1 MINNSVRDAINAQM
15 NREFYS
21 STLYL
26 AMAAYF
32 ESMNLKGFSAWMQVQ
47 AKEELAHGMKF
58 YHYLVEQG
66 ARISMAAIEA
76 PHAEWAT
83 PLAAFEHALGH
94 EEKVTAHIHD
104 LMELAMRE
112 KDFATAG
119 FLGWF
124 VKEQVEEEANA
135 VEIVFKMK
143 LASAEK
149 GAVLLYLLDHE
160 LGKRGKTA

>member
-1 MINNSVRDAINAQM
+1 MIKDSVRDAINAQM
-15 NREFYS
+15 NREFFS
-21 STLYL
+21 ANLYL
-26 AMAAYF
+26 AIAAYF
-32 ESMNLKGFSAWMQVQ
+32 ESMNLKGFSTWMQVQ

-58 YHYLVEQG
+58 FHYLVEQG
-66 ARISMAAIEA
+66 ARISIAAIEG
-76 PHAEWAT
+76 PRVDWET

-94 EEKVTAHIHD
+94 EEKVTAHIHG
-104 LMELAMRE
+104 LMELAMKE

-135 VEIVFKMK
+135 GEIVFKMK

-149 GAVLLYLLDHE
+149 GAVLLYHLDHE

>member
-1 MINNSVRDAINAQM
+1 MIKDSVRDAINAQM

-21 STLYL
+21 ASLYL

-32 ESMNLKGFSAWMQVQ
+32 ESMTLKGFSAWMQVQ

-66 ARISMAAIEA
+66 ARIHIAAMEA
-76 PHAEWAT
+76 PRGEWGT
-83 PLAAFEHALGH
+83 PLEAFEHALGH
-94 EEKVTAHIHD
+94 EQKVTARIHE
-104 LMELAMRE
+104 LMELAMKER
-112 KDFATAG
+112 DHATMG

-135 VEIVFKMK
+135 TEIVSK
-143 LASAEK
+143 LQLAAAG
-149 GAVLLYLLDHE
+149 GAAVLYLLDHE
-160 LGKRGKTA
+160 LGKRGKAA

>member
-1 MINNSVRDAINAQM
+1 MIKDNVRDALNAQM

-21 STLYL
+21 SGLYL
-26 AMAAYF
+26 SMAAYF

-47 AKEELAHGMKF
+47 AGEEHAHGMKF
-58 YHYLVEQG
+58 FGYLVEQA
-66 ARISMAAIEA
+66 ARIHIAALEA
-76 PHAEWAT
+76 PRVDWET

-94 EEKVTAHIHD
+94 EEKVTAHIHE
-104 LMELAMRE
+104 LMELAISE
-112 KDFATAG
+112 KDYATAG

-135 VEIVFKMK
+135 GEIVFKMK

-149 GAVLLYLLDHE
+149 GAVLLYFLDHE

>member
-1 MINNSVRDAINAQM
+1 MIKDSVRDAINAQM

-21 STLYL
+21 SSLYL
-26 AMAAYF
+26 AMSAYF

-58 YHYLVEQG
+58 FHYLVEQG
-66 ARISMAAIEA
+66 ARINITAMEA
-76 PHAEWAT
+76 PRVDWET

-94 EEKVTAHIHD
+94 EEKVTAHIHQLMD
-104 LMELAMRE
+104 LALKE

-119 FLGWF
+119 FLEWF
-124 VKEQVEEEANA
+124 VSEQVEEEANA
-135 VEIVFKMK
+135 GEIVFKMK

-149 GAVLLYLLDHE
+149 GVVLLYLLDHE

>member
-1 MINNSVRDAINAQM
+1 MIKDSVRNAINAQM

-21 STLYL
+21 ANLYL

-47 AKEELAHGMKF
+47 AKEEQAHGMKF
-58 YHYLVEQG
+58 YGYLVEQG
-66 ARISMAAIEA
+66 ARISMEA
-76 PHAEWAT
+76 LPAPAGEWDT
-83 PLAAFEHALGH
+83 PLGAFEHALAH
-94 EEKVTAHIHD
+94 EQKVTAHIHD
-104 LMELAMRE
+104 LMELAMKE
-112 KDFATAG
+112 GDYATAG

-135 VEIVFKMK
+135 GEIVFKMK

>member
-1 MINNSVRDAINAQM
+1 MIKDSVRDAINAQM

-21 STLYL
+21 ASLYL

-32 ESMNLKGFSAWMQVQ
+32 ESMTLKGFSAWMQVQ

-66 ARISMAAIEA
+66 ARIRIAAMEA
-76 PHAEWAT
+76 PRGEWGT
-83 PLAAFEHALGH
+83 PLEAFEHALGH
-94 EEKVTAHIHD
+94 EQKVTARIHE
-104 LMELAMRE
+104 LMELAMKER
-112 KDFATAG
+112 DHATIG

-135 VEIVFKMK
+135 TEIVSK
-143 LASAEK
+143 LQLAAAG
-149 GAVLLYLLDHE
+149 GAAVLYLLDHE
-160 LGKRGKTA
+160 LGKRGKAA